1 MFFEENKF
9 IIEGER
15 LNIFLFPKIRTNFL
29 RRNNR
34 FQSIIPSFPKR
45 ETFIIRHTKQT
56 PPPPK
61 RMNFLLSTVR
71 FIPSYTKS
79 CSINGDNVYR
89 GINTAVGISNACS
102 RSFRLAPATNVF
114 LRSCTRI
121 RYIRPPIRGGI
132 TRCLRS
138 IRRNGERERERE
150 RMIASS
156 EKRPLF
162 PSPFSFLSFLVHSFL
177 RYLSPSQRH
186 DIAGFHFAIHSRV
199 ALETRGKEGGEE
211 EKGRGNVWKT
221 VVDLARKRFVF
232 VETTIVERWRM
243 RPRRRRRRRP
253 SIYKTHERETHG
265 RTLIATGRNA
275 TRGWL
280 IARVGWATFQVTYRR
295 YSFWCFACEPN
306 PVIFSFSQIKIKELY
321 ILLPRT
327 NQSHIRKINFHYYIR
342 IYIYIALDS
351 PVFLKAIHLTSCAF
365 RDIRFIQCPEGGE
378 KKRERE
384 RRSIIL
390 FVSPSEKV
398 EGRPTSTK

>member
-1 MFFEENKF
+1 
-9 IIEGER
+9 
-15 LNIFLFPKIRTNFL
+15 
-29 RRNNR
+29 
-34 FQSIIPSFPKR
+34 
-45 ETFIIRHTKQT
+45 
-56 PPPPK
+56 
-61 RMNFLLSTVR
+61 MNFLLSTVR

-138 IRRNGERERERE
+138 IRSNGEREREGE
-150 RMIASS
+150 SS
-156 EKRPLF
+156 IKRKAAAFSLPL
-162 PSPFSFLSFLVHSFL
+162 FLSFFPSSSTLL

-186 DIAGFHFAIHSRV
+186 AARYRRISFRDP
-199 ALETRGKEGGEE
+199 LEGGTRNTRKGEGEE

-243 RPRRRRRRRP
+243 RPRRRRRWRRGA

-280 IARVGWATFQVTYRR
+280 IARVGWLIHGTVFDVSRVNGIED
-295 YSFWCFACEPN
+295 F
-306 PVIFSFSQIKIKELY
+306 
-321 ILLPRT
+321 
-327 NQSHIRKINFHYYIR
+327 
-342 IYIYIALDS
+342 
-351 PVFLKAIHLTSCAF
+351 FLK
-365 RDIRFIQCPEGGE
+365 
-378 KKRERE
+378 
-384 RRSIIL
+384 
-390 FVSPSEKV
+390 
-398 EGRPTSTK
+398 

>member
-1 MFFEENKF
+1 
-9 IIEGER
+9 
-15 LNIFLFPKIRTNFL
+15 
-29 RRNNR
+29 
-34 FQSIIPSFPKR
+34 
-45 ETFIIRHTKQT
+45 
-56 PPPPK
+56 
-61 RMNFLLSTVR
+61 
-71 FIPSYTKS
+71 
-79 CSINGDNVYR
+79 
-89 GINTAVGISNACS
+89 
-102 RSFRLAPATNVF
+102 
-114 LRSCTRI
+114 
-121 RYIRPPIRGGI
+121 
-132 TRCLRS
+132 
-138 IRRNGERERERE
+138 
-150 RMIASS
+150 MIASS

-306 PVIFSFSQIKIKELY
+306 PVIFFIFSNK
-321 ILLPRT
+321 
-327 NQSHIRKINFHYYIR
+327 N
-342 IYIYIALDS
+342 
-351 PVFLKAIHLTSCAF
+351 
-365 RDIRFIQCPEGGE
+365 
-378 KKRERE
+378 
-384 RRSIIL
+384 
-390 FVSPSEKV
+390 
-398 EGRPTSTK
+398 

>member
-1 MFFEENKF
+1 MYFLLSMFFEENKF

-138 IRRNGERERERE
+138 IRRNGERERE
-150 RMIASS
+150 
-156 EKRPLF
+156 
-162 PSPFSFLSFLVHSFL
+162 
-177 RYLSPSQRH
+177 
-186 DIAGFHFAIHSRV
+186 
-199 ALETRGKEGGEE
+199 
-211 EKGRGNVWKT
+211 KGR
-221 VVDLARKRFVF
+221 
-232 VETTIVERWRM
+232 E
-243 RPRRRRRRRP
+243 
-253 SIYKTHERETHG
+253 
-265 RTLIATGRNA
+265 
-275 TRGWL
+275 
-280 IARVGWATFQVTYRR
+280 
-295 YSFWCFACEPN
+295 
-306 PVIFSFSQIKIKELY
+306 
-321 ILLPRT
+321 
-327 NQSHIRKINFHYYIR
+327 
-342 IYIYIALDS
+342 
-351 PVFLKAIHLTSCAF
+351 
-365 RDIRFIQCPEGGE
+365 
-378 KKRERE
+378 
-384 RRSIIL
+384 
-390 FVSPSEKV
+390 
-398 EGRPTSTK
+398 

>member
-186 DIAGFHFAIHSRV
+186 AARYRRISFRDP
-199 ALETRGKEGGEE
+199 LEGG
-211 EKGRGNVWKT
+211 T
-221 VVDLARKRFVF
+221 
-232 VETTIVERWRM
+232 
-243 RPRRRRRRRP
+243 
-253 SIYKTHERETHG
+253 
-265 RTLIATGRNA
+265 RN
-275 TRGWL
+275 T
-280 IARVGWATFQVTYRR
+280 
-295 YSFWCFACEPN
+295 
-306 PVIFSFSQIKIKELY
+306 
-321 ILLPRT
+321 
-327 NQSHIRKINFHYYIR
+327 
-342 IYIYIALDS
+342 
-351 PVFLKAIHLTSCAF
+351 
-365 RDIRFIQCPEGGE
+365 
-378 KKRERE
+378 RE
-384 RRSIIL
+384 RRGRGG
-390 FVSPSEKV
+390 
-398 EGRPTSTK
+398 EGTWKCMENGRGSCEEALCLR

>member
-61 RMNFLLSTVR
+61 RMNFLLSMVR

-121 RYIRPPIRGGI
+121 RYIWPPIRGGI

-150 RMIASS
+150 RMI
-156 EKRPLF
+156 KRKAAAFSLPL
-162 PSPFSFLSFLVHSFL
+162 FLSFFPRPFFSSILVSIPTARYRRISFRDPL
-177 RYLSPSQRH
+177 
-186 DIAGFHFAIHSRV
+186 
-199 ALETRGKEGGEE
+199 EGG
-211 EKGRGNVWKT
+211 T
-221 VVDLARKRFVF
+221 
-232 VETTIVERWRM
+232 
-243 RPRRRRRRRP
+243 
-253 SIYKTHERETHG
+253 
-265 RTLIATGRNA
+265 RN
-275 TRGWL
+275 T
-280 IARVGWATFQVTYRR
+280 
-295 YSFWCFACEPN
+295 
-306 PVIFSFSQIKIKELY
+306 
-321 ILLPRT
+321 
-327 NQSHIRKINFHYYIR
+327 
-342 IYIYIALDS
+342 
-351 PVFLKAIHLTSCAF
+351 
-365 RDIRFIQCPEGGE
+365 
-378 KKRERE
+378 RE
-384 RRSIIL
+384 RRGRGGEGTWKCMENGRGSCEEAL
-390 FVSPSEKV
+390 CLRWNDHRWTV
-398 EGRPTSTK
+398 EDEATTTTTTTTEYI